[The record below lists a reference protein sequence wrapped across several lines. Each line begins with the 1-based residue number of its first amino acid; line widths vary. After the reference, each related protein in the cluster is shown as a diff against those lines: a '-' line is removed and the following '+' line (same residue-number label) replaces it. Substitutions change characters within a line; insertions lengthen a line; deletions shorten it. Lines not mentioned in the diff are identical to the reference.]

1 MRTTMWMTGGLAL
14 SLLGTGCVATHK
26 YVAKTIAPVEQRVST
41 TEAKNGE
48 QDQKLAANASQIE
61 SVDRDLS
68 RTKEKL
74 NDTDAKAVAAGSAAA
89 AADSKALAADAKAV
103 AANSAAS
110 AADARAQQGIQTA
123 AKSVDTLR
131 EDVRAGKF
139 KMMKSDTVL
148 FGLNGKS
155 LSDEAKAQL
164 DSFASSLSGLNR
176 YVVEV
181 QGFTDKTGAPVYN
194 DELSQE
200 RAEAVARYLA
210 NQHKVPLRSINM
222 LGSGVAEGD
231 QKTRDE
237 RAQGRKV
244 DVRVYVPEI

>member
-1 MRTTMWMTGGLAL
+1 M

-26 YVAKTIAPVEQRVST
+26 YVAKTIAPVEQRVGT
-41 TEAKNGE
+41 AEAKNGE
-48 QDQKLAANASQIE
+48 QDQKLAANSTQIE

-74 NDTDAKAVAAGSAAA
+74 NDTDAKVLAAGRAA
-89 AADSKALAADAKAV
+89 SEADAKAV
-103 AANSAAS
+103 AADAKAAAADNSAKM
-110 AADARAQQGIQTA
+110 ADQKAQQGIQTT

-131 EDVRAGKF
+131 EDVRAGKY
-139 KMMKSDTVL
+139 KMTNSCTIL
-148 FGLNGKS
+148 FGLNRKA
-155 LSDEAKAQL
+155 LNDEAKAQI
-164 DSFASSLSGLNR
+164 DTFANSLSGLSH
-176 YVVEV
+176 YVVEI
-181 QGFTDKTGAPVYN
+181 QGFTDKTGPATYN
-194 DELSQE
+194 DSLSQE

-222 LGSGVAEGD
+222 LGSGVAEGSM
-231 QKTRDE
+231 KTRDE